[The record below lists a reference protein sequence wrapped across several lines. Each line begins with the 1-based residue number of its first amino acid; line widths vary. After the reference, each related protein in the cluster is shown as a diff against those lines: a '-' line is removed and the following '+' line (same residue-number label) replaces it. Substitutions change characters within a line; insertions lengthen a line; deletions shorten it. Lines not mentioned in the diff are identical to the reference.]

1 MEGVTKRSSQLT
13 GLPTL
18 LGCKPGETNVSLS
31 MFREDQ
37 AEDETS
43 KPGKGRQEMEKG
55 RFLSVFSQPQ
65 SC

>member
-1 MEGVTKRSSQLT
+1 MEGVTKRSAELT

-37 AEDETS
+37 ADGLGMTDS
-43 KPGKGRQEMEKG
+43 MDI
-55 RFLSVFSQPQ
+55 
-65 SC
+65 

>member
-1 MEGVTKRSSQLT
+1 MEGVTKTSSQLT

-55 RFLSVFSQPQ
+55 RFL
-65 SC
+65 